1 MRIEWEADDII
12 CGRRVGHPDRSEQHM
27 IGYLANVGALDRYV
41 LISLSDGMVSDRYT
55 KEMLAARLNSSAE
68 RPVELGAM
76 SERGRRGGKA
86 RAANLSPE
94 RRSEIASDAA
104 STRWNGRK

>member
-1 MRIEWEADDII
+1 MKIEWEADDIV

-27 IGYLANVGALDRYV
+27 IGFLANVAGLDRYV

-68 RPVELGAM
+68 RPIELGPIG
-76 SERGRRGGKA
+76 ERGRKGGRA
-86 RAANLSPE
+86 RAANLSSE
-94 RRSEIASDAA
+94 RRSEIASNAA
-104 STRWNGRK
+104 NARWNNG